1 MRTILVAA
9 IRLYQLL
16 TSWAPPTCRYSPTC
30 SRYAI
35 EAIRLHGSLKGSIM
49 AARRIGRCHPW
60 HEGGFDP
67 VPPRLPAGTRRGPA
81 RS

>member
-1 MRTILVAA
+1 MRALLVAA

-16 TSWAPPTCRYSPTC
+16 TSWAPPTCRYRPTC

-35 EAIRLHGSLKGSIM
+35 EAIRIHGSLKGSIL
-49 AARRIGRCHPW
+49 AARRISRCHPW
-60 HEGGFDP
+60 HEGGIDP
-67 VPPRLPAGTRRGPA
+67 VPPATAPPRPGPA

>member
-1 MRTILVAA
+1 VRTLLVAA

-16 TSWAPPTCRYSPTC
+16 TSWAPPTCRYYPSC

-35 EAIRLHGSLKGSIM
+35 EAIRVHGSLKGSLLT
-49 AARRIGRCHPW
+49 ARRIGRCHPW

-67 VPPRLPAGTRRGPA
+67 VPPRGPVGTHRGPA

>member
-1 MRTILVAA
+1 MRALLVAA
-9 IRLYQLL
+9 IRVYQLL
-16 TSWAPPTCRYSPTC
+16 TSWAPPTCRYRPTC
-30 SRYAI
+30 SGYAI
-35 EAIRLHGSLKGSIM
+35 EAIRVHGSLRGSLL

-67 VPPRLPAGTRRGPA
+67 VPPRGAVGARRGPA

>member
-1 MRTILVAA
+1 MRILLVAA

-16 TSWAPPTCRYSPTC
+16 TSWAPPTCRYAPTC

-35 EAIRLHGSLKGSIM
+35 EAIGIHGSLKGSIM

-67 VPPRLPAGTRRGPA
+67 VPPRGSAGTRRGPA
-81 RS
+81 GS